1 MAFRTFEKLRIDP
14 DSNATPPKSG
24 LSRLTHLEKPQ
35 NGSLFLRNDLSNV
48 PSQDYL
54 LVEALPEEGELADR
68 EDNNGVQERDFAG
81 MGSSLGTA
89 SGLSSLEASLPN
101 RVTSISFD
109 SQVTLEG
116 GHRHMMNS
124 PLPRAESWTAINN
137 EDLISAYQQNSEH
150 HRGHSDTETS
160 RYDSETGEPLDR
172 RRERKRFYYKQG
184 ELGHPILQSTIDG
197 LAKDPYLGV
206 HDKMASLTSATTAST
221 IQEEI
226 QTPLN
231 DYLPGPDVTSPL
243 EFSPGTTS
251 VVWPPTPSDSQSRRM
266 HSTPAGSS
274 LGSARGRRS
283 SSRRSIASANSPAAN
298 YLNSWFNRTTPKAPE
313 EDDEGQEIG
322 DHSQY
327 IIGKQIGQGGFST
340 VKEAVTIKSGQK
352 VTCAVKIVRKQLPGV
367 DETENE
373 RIQLALEQ
381 ELKLW
386 STLNY
391 KYILPLIEAHT
402 TPFATYCI
410 MQLNKGGTLHELMH
424 TRKTTLAEPGLEPYL
439 AKRYIYQ
446 LGCAIRYLHEDMR
459 IVHRDIKLENCLLNM
474 SDPRASVDG
483 GNVLLCDFGMADYVR
498 NEFRSSPSPPPM
510 ASIEH
515 ELNGSAHAGRPSG
528 DGGGAG
534 HNIGPGASST
544 NVMGTLNYAAPE
556 VVNATTTLFSTAA
569 DMWSYGVC
577 MFLLITGGYPFHHGF
592 QPRLVMMITR
602 GEWDQSVLLDSPA
615 VRRDGAMVAN
625 LVRGCLEPDPDA
637 RYAVRQAL
645 DEDWFVGC
653 KDVYDADE
661 PLGGWDS

>member
-1 MAFRTFEKLRIDP
+1 MALQTFEKLKIEP
-14 DSNATPPKSG
+14 DSNATAPKSG

-35 NGSLFLRNDLSNV
+35 NGSLFPKDDLSNA
-48 PSQDYL
+48 PSKDYL
-54 LVEALPEEGELADR
+54 QAEALPEEGELADR
-68 EDNNGVQERDFAG
+68 EDNDGVQERDFAG
-81 MGSSLGTA
+81 LSSSLGTA
-89 SGLSSLEASLPN
+89 SELSSLEASLRN

-109 SQVTLEG
+109 SQLTIEG
-116 GHRHMMNS
+116 GQRHPTNS

-137 EDLISAYQQNSEH
+137 EDLRSAYQQGSEL

-160 RYDSETGEPLDR
+160 QYDSETGEPLDR
-172 RRERKRFYYKQG
+172 RRERKHLYYKQG
-184 ELGHPILQSTIDG
+184 ELRHPLLQSTIND
-197 LAKDPYLGV
+197 LAKDTYLGV

-221 IQEEI
+221 AQEEI

-231 DYLPGPDVTSPL
+231 DYLTGPAVASPL
-243 EFSPGTTS
+243 EFSPGRS
-251 VVWPPTPSDSQSRRM
+251 VVWPPTPSSRRSV
-266 HSTPAGSS
+266 HTTPMGSS

-298 YLNSWFNRTTPKAPE
+298 YLNSWFGKSAPKAPE

-352 VTCAVKIVRKQLPGV
+352 ITCAVKIVRKQLPGL

-410 MQLNKGGTLHELMH
+410 TQLNKGGTLYDLMH
-424 TRKTTLAEPGLEPYL
+424 SRKKALAVPGLEPYL

-459 IVHRDIKLENCLLNM
+459 IVHRDIKLENCLLDM

-498 NEFRSSPSPPPM
+498 NEFRHSPSPPPM
-510 ASIEH
+510 SSIEDG
-515 ELNGSAHAGRPSG
+515 LDGAPHAPNPSS
-528 DGGGAG
+528 DGGG
-534 HNIGPGASST
+534 HNLGPGASST

-577 MFLLITGGYPFHHGF
+577 MFLLITGTYPFQHGF

-625 LVRGCLEPDPDA
+625 LVRGCLEPDPDS
-637 RYAVRQAL
+637 RYTIRQAL
-645 DEDWFVGC
+645 NEDWFVGC